1 VSDSFSQSRF
11 SLSNPDAKPKIL
23 EEQFLRFF
31 LEPKTRL
38 MLPIEQIT
46 EVLKIGVGQIVPIP
60 QMPPWVM
67 GVYNWRGNILW
78 MVDLGHLLG
87 FNSWYQQGVNTSN
100 YTAIVIA
107 PDKADRSQV
116 VGNELLS
123 LGAIVTRVEDIE
135 WCNTDLIQSPPAS
148 SVTPALAPF
157 LRGYWLDR
165 HDEMILVINGKAIIA
180 AMPQASRD

>member
-1 VSDSFSQSRF
+1 VSDSLSQSKF
-11 SLSNPDAKPKIL
+11 ALSTPDTDSRVS
-23 EEQFLRFF
+23 EEQFLRFC
-31 LEPKTRL
+31 LEPEIKL
-38 MLPIEQIT
+38 MLPVGQIT

-60 QMPPWVM
+60 QMPSWVM

-78 MVDLGHLLG
+78 MVDLGHLIG
-87 FNSWYQQGVNTSN
+87 FNSWYEQGVNTSN

-107 PDKADRSQV
+107 PNRTDRSQV
-116 VGNELLS
+116 GENQLLS

-148 SVTPALAPF
+148 SVTQALAPF

-165 HDEMILVINGKAIIA
+165 HEEMILVIDGKAVIA
-180 AMPQASRD
+180 GMPQAASY